1 MKITA
6 ISAIAALCL
15 GLATTTTA
23 IAGCGQMP
31 EAASLEAGMLAWIN
45 EQRADRGLKPYK
57 RSATLDRAA
66 EFHAC
71 DMAKYDYFAHSRSG
85 GPKLGSRMKSA
96 GYRLKAGSE
105 NIAYTQQLKVSSAA
119 SLWRNSPPH
128 WHAIIDPSLRDIGLA
143 VVNDNGR
150 ILWVM
155 DVARPKGG

>member
-1 MKITA
+1 
-6 ISAIAALCL
+6 
-15 GLATTTTA
+15 
-23 IAGCGQMP
+23 
-31 EAASLEAGMLAWIN
+31 MLNWIN
-45 EQRADRGLKPYK
+45 QQRAERGLRPYK

-119 SLWRNSPPH
+119 SLWRNSPAH
-128 WHAIIDPSLRDIGLA
+128 WKAIIDPSLRDIGLA
-143 VVNDNGR
+143 VVNDDGR

>member
-1 MKITA
+1 MKKTVLA
-6 ISAIAALCL
+6 VLAGLCL
-15 GLATTTTA
+15 SAATTTTA
-23 IAGCGQMP
+23 FAACGSMK
-31 EAASLEAGMLAWIN
+31 EASSLEAGMLDWIN
-45 EQRADRGLKPYK
+45 QQRAERGLKPYR
-57 RSATLDRAA
+57 RSGVLDRAA

-85 GPKLGSRMKSA
+85 GPKLGSRMKAA

-105 NIAYTQQLKVSSAA
+105 NIAYTQQMKVTSAA

-128 WHAIIDPSLRDIGLA
+128 WHAIIDPSMRDIGLA

-155 DVARPKGG
+155 DVGRTKS

>member
-1 MKITA
+1 MKKTA
-6 ISAIAALCL
+6 LAVIAGLCL
-15 GLATTTTA
+15 SAATTTTA
-23 IAGCGQMP
+23 IAACGSMK
-31 EAASLEAGMLAWIN
+31 EASALEAGMLDWIN
-45 EQRADRGLKPYK
+45 EQRAERGLKPYK
-57 RSATLDRAA
+57 RSTVLDRAA

-128 WHAIIDPSLRDIGLA
+128 WHAIIDPTMRDIGLA
-143 VVNDNGR
+143 VVNDDGR

-155 DVARPKGG
+155 DVGRTKS

>member
-1 MKITA
+1 MKKTA
-6 ISAIAALCL
+6 FRAMIGLCL
-15 GLATTTTA
+15 TLAAPTTA
-23 IAGCGQMP
+23 IAGCGQFDQ
-31 EAASLEAGMLAWIN
+31 ASALESGMLDWIN
-45 EQRADRGLKPYK
+45 QQRADRGLRPYK
-57 RSATLDRAA
+57 RSAVLDRAA

-85 GPKLGSRMKSA
+85 GPKLGSRMKAA

-119 SLWRNSPPH
+119 ALWRNSPPH
-128 WHAIIDPSLRDIGLA
+128 WHAIIDPTLRDIGLA

-155 DVARPKGG
+155 DAARPKG